1 MKITH
6 TLAKIMLLSVSMVL
20 SQQGAAAPI
29 NPEGQP
35 LGYIGPMELSTT
47 DLTNGAKGYRGWFEN
62 GAWQGDL
69 IEYDVTDGGG
79 ISTSIDLSE
88 PTPQQSTGGG
98 NWSALVNFADTADT
112 TSHWNTDR
120 KIIFSNNYG
129 SNQKAFRWEEL
140 DIYQKA
146 ALDNLTALDATG
158 NPSPVLNY
166 LRGDRINEGAAG
178 SMRTRFTVLGDI
190 IHSNPE
196 YVGAPEAS
204 FTDTDYVT
212 FKNDNSSRAPRV
224 YIGANDGMLHAFS
237 ANNGQEMWAYVP
249 SMLIPKMKRLAGRP
263 YSHTYFVDGSIT
275 VQDAH
280 ASGAW
285 RTVLVG
291 SLGAG
296 GRGLYALDVTS
307 PLLGS
312 EIGAV
317 GNDKKIMWE
326 ERAENT
332 PGDPDTGANPDIGY
346 IFDATTITQLNDGKW
361 YAVFGNGFGSDNG
374 EAVLMMKELRTDW
387 SAPAVVKVRTGAGGD
402 NGLSA
407 PALVDTDG
415 DGKADIAWAGDIK
428 GDLWRFD
435 LSGGPGA
442 WTKAYKVYDGDPNQ
456 PITMAPD
463 VAIHPQLGHLVM
475 FGTGKL
481 YEAADLDTE
490 STQALFGV
498 WDSGVAASYTTPLTS
513 VNLLDQLLSLNT
525 EYARFGF
532 TEKVRT
538 FTTTVVVDYS
548 THKGWK
554 VELWAGERMLTPP
567 QLRAGRLKTTIYNP
581 NDGTNWL
588 LEATFLDGN
597 MAENSIFNLNQDTV
611 LDELDRVNAN
621 GNVDGGGNPDYSDP
635 EDIPMAWK
643 RPNGT
648 MSQPTIASLSAGVD
662 TMFLN
667 FLNPPVVEAAVVP
680 GGCTGV
686 CEGGLEGGHIDLDN
700 DATLGG
706 GTDQHTHEYDDDVN
720 RTYIDYLDISAGALK
735 ADGTP
740 AVIQRDVTDVV
751 DNTEWFIPL
760 IANADFSKGGTLK
773 ISRNG
778 STDDVEYNVVEYQ
791 KMIHEALA
799 TWDGVS
805 DLLDPAGRSLI
816 FKLNTVD
823 EFTISFNSLALIT
836 GGLHPSETGCVR
848 DTEPYRSHNN
858 RWRNGALTMQLVKV
872 SHFAG
877 LATAI
882 VDGETVQTE
891 SALDRLKVQIPVDF
905 QEAVYLTDGTGVA
918 LTRDVDGNGTIGDG
932 SGPAYEIYGG
942 LHADPALADPGFLY
956 ESTMFW
962 HFSGPC
968 YGKPG
973 WAEAY
978 LIESQYTMFAIFF
991 EGLDRAGVTT
1001 LDELA
1006 AMIDALL
1013 ARGCAVE
1020 GGVSSGDKDD
1030 KDTTVVVEDPDSCQA
1045 EYDDLAQTYALG
1057 LLMEANGN
1065 SVSCGADG
1073 CLGDGSDVQTD
1084 EGSGTSLSGD
1094 PLAIVGGIDEGGITS
1109 GPNFEAGR
1117 RTWIDILP
1125 E

>member
-1 MKITH
+1 MKITN
-6 TLAKIMLLSVSMVL
+6 TLAKLMLLSVSMVL

-29 NPEGQP
+29 DPEGQP

-62 GAWQGDL
+62 GGWQGDL
-69 IEYDVTDGGG
+69 IEYDINDGGG
-79 ISTSIDLSE
+79 ISTSIDLSD
-88 PTPQQSTGGG
+88 PSPKQSDGGG
-98 NWSALVNFADTADT
+98 NWSAHVRFAATAAT
-112 TSHWNTDR
+112 SSHWNTDR

-140 DIYQKA
+140 DVYQKA
-146 ALDNLTALDATG
+146 ALDNLTPLDATI

-190 IHSNPE
+190 VHSNPE
-196 YVGAPEAS
+196 YVGAPEGS
-204 FTDTDYVT
+204 FTDSAYVD
-212 FKNDNSSRAPRV
+212 FKNGNSARAARV
-224 YIGANDGMLHAFS
+224 YVGANDGMLHAFN
-237 ANNGQEMWAYVP
+237 ANNGQEKWAYVP

-263 YSHTYFVDGSIT
+263 YAHTYFVDGSIT
-275 VQDAH
+275 VQDAYVN
-280 ASGAW
+280 GDW

-307 PLLGS
+307 PFLGS
-312 EIGAV
+312 EAGAS
-317 GNDKKIMWE
+317 KKIMWE
-326 ERAENT
+326 ERGENT
-332 PGDPDTGANPDIGY
+332 PGDPDPGANPDIGY
-346 IFDATTITQLNDGKW
+346 IFDATTIAQLNDGKW
-361 YAVFGNGFGSDNG
+361 YAVFGNGIGSDNG
-374 EAVLMMKELRTDW
+374 QAILMMKELRTDW
-387 SAPAVVKVRTGAGGD
+387 TATAPIEIPTGAGGD

-407 PALVDTDG
+407 PALVDTNG
-415 DGKADIAWAGDIK
+415 DGKVDVAWAGDIK

-435 LSGGPGA
+435 LSGGTGT
-442 WTKAYKVYDGDPNQ
+442 WTKAYKVYEGDPSQ

-463 VAIHPQLGHLVM
+463 VTNHPQFGHLVL

-481 YEAADLDTE
+481 YEEADLDTA
-490 STQALFGV
+490 STQALYGIWDTGV
-498 WDSGVAASYTTPLTS
+498 QPTYTEP
-513 VNLLDQLLSLNT
+513 LLSQELSINT
-525 EYARFGF
+525 DYARFGF
-532 TEKVRT
+532 AEKVRT

-548 THKGWK
+548 TYKGWK
-554 VELWAGERMLTPP
+554 VELYPGERMLTPP

-588 LEATFLDGN
+588 LEASFRDGN
-597 MAENSIFNLNQDTV
+597 MADNSIFNLNQDTK
-611 LDELDRVNAN
+611 LDELDRVNGN
-621 GNVDGGGNPDYSDP
+621 GDVDGSGNADYSDP

-643 RPNGT
+643 RPNGN

-667 FLNPPVVEAAVVP
+667 FLNPPIVEDAVVP
-680 GGCTGV
+680 GGCTGI
-686 CEGGLEGGHIDLDN
+686 CEGGLAGGHIDLDH
-700 DATLGG
+700 DTELGG
-706 GTDQHTHEYDDDVN
+706 GTTAHTHEYDDKIN
-720 RTYIDYLDISAGALK
+720 RTYIDYLDVVEQ
-735 ADGTP
+735 D
-740 AVIQRDVTDVV
+740 DVTDAV
-751 DNTEWFIPL
+751 DSSERFIAL

-773 ISRNG
+773 ISTNG

-799 TWDGVS
+799 TWDGES
-805 DLLDPAGRSLI
+805 DLTDPSGRSLI
-816 FKLNTVD
+816 FQMSQVD
-823 EFTISFNSLALIT
+823 DFRITFNSLALIT

-848 DTEPYRSHNN
+848 NTEPYRSHNN
-858 RWRNGALTMQLVKV
+858 RWRNGALTMQLVDV
-872 SHFAG
+872 EHFED
-877 LATAI
+877 LE
-882 VDGETVQTE
+882 DGE

-918 LTRDVDGNGTIGDG
+918 LTRDVDGNGVIGDG
-932 SGPAYEIYGG
+932 TGPAYEIYGG
-942 LHADPALADPGFLY
+942 LHADPALDDSGFLY

-968 YGKPG
+968 YGKTG

-978 LIESQYTMFAIFF
+978 LVESQYTVFAIYF
-991 EGLDRAGVTT
+991 EGLERSGATT
-1001 LDELA
+1001 LEELVVL
-1006 AMIDALL
+1006 IDALL
-1013 ARGCAVE
+1013 ASGCAVE
-1020 GGVSSGDKDD
+1020 GGVTSGDKDN
-1030 KDTTVVVEDPDSCQA
+1030 KDAEPVVEDPDSCQD
-1045 EYDDLAQTYALG
+1045 EYDDLAQTLALG
-1057 LLMEANGN
+1057 LLLEANGN
-1065 SVSCGADG
+1065 TVTCGADG
-1073 CLGDGSDVQTD
+1073 CLSVPNDDGN